1 MISRNGTIQMTV
13 NKDITEELNSS
24 SSGPSVSKYF
34 KIRRRSNIGG
44 GSPSSQA
51 SSSPLLSSPS
61 IISSSSPTVPPEDPP
76 TPAPVNILMK
86 PLESMKL
93 KIPKKHKRMKEKKA
107 KHFVSPK
114 RLKIMYRNL
123 YGRVIQFAKNLPP
136 VK

>member
-1 MISRNGTIQMTV
+1 M
-13 NKDITEELNSS
+13 
-24 SSGPSVSKYF
+24 
-34 KIRRRSNIGG
+34 
-44 GSPSSQA
+44 SPSSQA
-51 SSSPLLSSPS
+51 SSSPLLSSQDGGSLLSSSQDGGSLLSSSPS
-61 IISSSSPTVPPEDPP
+61 ILSSSSPLTSPLSSPSPTVPDPPIP

-93 KIPKKHKRMKEKKA
+93 KIPKKHKRMKEKKS

>member
-1 MISRNGTIQMTV
+1 MRFSFQ
-13 NKDITEELNSS
+13 
-24 SSGPSVSKYF
+24 
-34 KIRRRSNIGG
+34 RRRSNIGG

-51 SSSPLLSSPS
+51 PSSPLLSSPS
-61 IISSSSPTVPPEDPP
+61 IISSSSPLTSPLSSPSPTVPPEDPP
-76 TPAPVNILMK
+76 APAPVNILMK